1 MVDLK
6 MRSILLVGF
15 YLVMIRGMAA
25 GMELV
30 GEDFDL
36 SRVDEVSTR

>member
-15 YLVMIRGMAA
+15 YLVMIRGVAV
-25 GMELV
+25 GVELV
-30 GEDFDL
+30 GGDLDL
-36 SRVDEVSTR
+36 SKVDEVSTR